1 MADEETPV
9 TSEPSSELFQP
20 SQEAMGSL
28 RRLEILA
35 KDITRAAPI
44 VQDVINLQRTAQRLR
59 TEEGQRTAELAT
71 LHDDMNAAQRELQRL
86 QGDIQNA
93 EAVASRIRSE
103 AQSKVEAEMGG
114 YRELQLAKAQAEVE
128 REMTSERQALAL
140 LQSERESLEA
150 TITTL
155 RQDTA
160 RLQGEVNTLR
170 DVKRQI
176 LGEMTAEA

>member
-1 MADEETPV
+1 MANESPFSEDENILV
-9 TSEPSSELFQP
+9 AALMQELPKVEEF
-20 SQEAMGSL
+20 
-28 RRLEILA
+28 A
-35 KDITRAAPI
+35 KLLTHTIT
-44 VQDVINLQRTAQRLR
+44 LF
-59 TEEGQRTAELAT
+59 
-71 LHDDMNAAQRELQRL
+71 
-86 QGDIQNA
+86 IQNA